1 MMAAS
6 GGVGLP
12 KSREIGAESRDRQ
25 ERIDCVPCVTER
37 ETGLLL
43 GYGGVLLR
51 VGIGESNTVGFARG
65 AVGTGV
71 DTVGA
76 GKTPRDRG
84 DRRSGGDGCHNIY
97 DIRFGSIKSH

>member
-1 MMAAS
+1 MVATS
-6 GGVGLP
+6 GDMGLP
-12 KSREIGAESRDRQ
+12 KSREIGVESRDRQ
-25 ERIDCVPCVTER
+25 ERINCVPCITER
-37 ETGLLL
+37 EAGLLL

-65 AVGTGV
+65 AVGTSV

-84 DRRSGGDGCHNIY
+84 DRRSGGDGCHG
-97 DIRFGSIKSH
+97 RG

>member
-1 MMAAS
+1 MVATS
-6 GGVGLP
+6 GDMGLP

-51 VGIGESNTVGFARG
+51 VGIGESDTVGFARG

-84 DRRSGGDGCHNIY
+84 DRRSGGDGCHSS
-97 DIRFGSIKSH
+97 RG

>member
-1 MMAAS
+1 MMATS
-6 GGVGLP
+6 GNMGLP

-43 GYGGVLLR
+43 GCGGVLLR
-51 VGIGESNTVGFARG
+51 VGIGESNTVGFASG

-76 GKTPRDRG
+76 RKTPRDRG
-84 DRRSGGDGCHNIY
+84 DRRNGGDGCHG
-97 DIRFGSIKSH
+97 RG